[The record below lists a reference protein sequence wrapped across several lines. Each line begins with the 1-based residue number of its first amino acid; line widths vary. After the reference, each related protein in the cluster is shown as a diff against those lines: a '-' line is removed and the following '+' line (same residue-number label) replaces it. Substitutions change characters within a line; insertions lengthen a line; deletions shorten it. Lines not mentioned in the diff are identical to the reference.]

1 MRTER
6 FERSKRVMGGIAYPA
21 NCVIH
26 AAGRLTRT
34 PSPCIARRRS
44 GSVAADG
51 CRSWGVIR
59 ASGPVAESLSA
70 ARLSTRFGVE
80 IRNPSDVAEMAPG
93 DEAKA
98 IEIASPAKQVV
109 LATLVTNY

>member
-1 MRTER
+1 
-6 FERSKRVMGGIAYPA
+6 
-21 NCVIH
+21 
-26 AAGRLTRT
+26 
-34 PSPCIARRRS
+34 
-44 GSVAADG
+44 
-51 CRSWGVIR
+51 
-59 ASGPVAESLSA
+59 
-70 ARLSTRFGVE
+70 VE